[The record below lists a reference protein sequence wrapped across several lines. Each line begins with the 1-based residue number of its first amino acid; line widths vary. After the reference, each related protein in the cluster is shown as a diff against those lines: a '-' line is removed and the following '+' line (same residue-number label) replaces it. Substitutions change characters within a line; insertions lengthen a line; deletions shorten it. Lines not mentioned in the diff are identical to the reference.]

1 MSSETQARPYAQAIF
16 EHSEEWTEDLRQVVA
31 VIKQPNVAKL
41 IDSPKLAYKEKAEA
55 FIGLFRGEI
64 QKKTTNFLRVL
75 GEAKRLSLLPEIL
88 SEYQKLVAKKNKLSD
103 VLITSAFEL
112 SEVQAEQIEGLL
124 KERYGKNL
132 STRVEINKN
141 LIGGLTIKSGDE
153 VIDLSTKGKLLKL
166 KKQIS

>member
-41 IDSPKLAYKEKAEA
+41 IDSPKLAYRKKAEA
-55 FIGLFRGEI
+55 FIGLFKGEI

-75 GEAKRLSLLPEIL
+75 GEAKRLSLLPDIL
-88 SEYQKLVAKKNKLSD
+88 NEYQKLEAKKNKLND

-112 SEVQAEQIEGLL
+112 SKTQEEQIEGLL

-132 STRVEINKN
+132 STRVEVNKN

>member
-16 EHSEEWTEDLRQVVA
+16 EHSEEWTEDLRQVVT
-31 VIKQPNVAKL
+31 VIKQPSVTEL
-41 IDSPKLAYKEKAEA
+41 IDSPKLAYKEKAEI
-55 FIGLFRGEI
+55 FIGLFKGEI

-75 GEAKRLSLLPEIL
+75 GEAKRLSLLPDIL
-88 SEYQKLVAKKNKLSD
+88 SEYQKLVAKKNKLND

-112 SEVQAEQIEGLL
+112 SEAKLEQIEGLL

-132 STRVEINKN
+132 STRVEINKS

>member
-16 EHSEEWTEDLRQVVA
+16 EHSEEWIEDLRQVVV

-41 IDSPKLAYKEKAEA
+41 IASPKLAYKEKAEA
-55 FIGLFRGEI
+55 FIGLFKGEI

-75 GEAKRLSLLPEIL
+75 GEAKRLSLLPDIL
-88 SEYQKLVAKKNKLSD
+88 DEYQKLLAKKNKLND

-112 SEVQAEQIEGLL
+112 NEAQLEQIEGLL

-141 LIGGLTIKSGDE
+141 LIGGLKIKSGDE

>member
-1 MSSETQARPYAQAIF
+1 MSSETQARPKAQAIF
-16 EHSEEWTEDLRQVVA
+16 EHSEEWIEDLRQVVV

-88 SEYQKLVAKKNKLSD
+88 SEYQKLVAKKNKLND

-112 SEVQAEQIEGLL
+112 SKTQEEQIEGLL

-132 STRVEINKN
+132 STRVEVNKN

>member
-1 MSSETQARPYAQAIF
+1 MYK
-16 EHSEEWTEDLRQVVA
+16 RQ
-31 VIKQPNVAKL
+31 
-41 IDSPKLAYKEKAEA
+41 
-55 FIGLFRGEI
+55 
-64 QKKTTNFLRVL
+64 
-75 GEAKRLSLLPEIL
+75 LPEIL
-88 SEYQKLVAKKNKLSD
+88 SEYQKLVAKKNKLND

-112 SEVQAEQIEGLL
+112 SEAKLEQIEGLL

-132 STRVEINKN
+132 STRVEINKS